1 MTLIYLLKN
10 LNWLIL
16 VVIKIKLLLKS
27 FKRNR
32 YSERNDTVDWH
43 LVLILCCNTYPRT
56 VL

>member
-1 MTLIYLLKN
+1 MTLIYSMKN

-32 YSERNDTVDWH
+32 YSERNDKMD
-43 LVLILCCNTYPRT
+43 
-56 VL
+56 